1 MEDLRMSE
9 FHATTILAI
18 QHNGKSAMSGDGQVT
33 MGEQVVMKAHAQK
46 VRKIYNDEV
55 IVGFAGS
62 VADAFTLEEKFEGY
76 LSEYSGNL
84 QRAAVELA
92 REWRSD
98 KAMKNLEALL
108 IVMNKDEL
116 LLVSGNGEVISPDDG
131 ILAIGSGGNFALSA
145 ARALKKHAG
154 ENMTAEE
161 ISAESLDIAADIG
174 IFTNHNI
181 NTESL

>member
-1 MEDLRMSE
+1 MTE

-18 QHNGKSAMSGDGQVT
+18 QHNGQSAMAGDGQVT
-33 MGEQVVMKAHAQK
+33 MGERVVMKGTARK
-46 VRKIYNDEV
+46 VRKIYNGEV

-76 LSEYSGNL
+76 LNEYSGNL
-84 QRAAVELA
+84 QRSAVELA

-108 IVMNKDEL
+108 IVMNKDEM

-131 ILAIGSGGNFALSA
+131 ILSIGSGGNFALAS

-154 ENMTAEE
+154 DNL
-161 ISAESLDIAADIG
+161 SAQDIAYESLHTAADICVY
-174 IFTNHNI
+174 TNHDI
-181 NTESL
+181 KTETL